1 MHIIIPKRELA
12 EALRPIAKIAST
24 RPTLPF
30 IQYVRLKAQVGTKTA
45 VLSAQD
51 LDQFLEYYLHLAAPV
66 DADIDIAVAC
76 SELKSLIK
84 GVGDLAFEI
93 GPSTVNVQDN
103 GGPCI
108 DLPLY
113 PIAEM
118 PDPPVIPKDAV
129 PVLLPTSFATFLAHA
144 ALSTSS
150 DPTRALLAGVN
161 VSEIGVTATSGQ
173 DLYHIAL
180 PLQLL
185 PKDIVINYTTALA
198 NLKQRWVS
206 LATWTQGDER
216 QLFAIRGEGFTYI
229 ASGVNGTYPNWQQV
243 VPEDDSFDLVV
254 SWSEQNAAV
263 LQRFLSGVDS
273 KLSEYVDLV
282 AYPELIKV
290 CDASGRCVTFAAVT
304 KGGNLPCKTSMKAAF
319 LLKMMAIGH
328 RTLWI
333 NTRDDSPLK
342 ADGGPGFY
350 VFMPARREDNQNH
363 ADAANEDT
371 SQNDGP
377 NHDPAEEAKI
387 TPAQREEGG
396 QETAE
401 NAPREVSPTDEK
413 IHEPQQQDKE
423 NTAMQTANAITK
435 FVPPTTR
442 ETTDEAHTEEDILA
456 IDEASQCI
464 ELLRGQFK
472 TFDSQ
477 LAQAGRKLKE
487 ALLAQRRKKRQYTDA
502 VKKLER
508 IRQASGF

>member
-1 MHIIIPKRELA
+1 MHITIPKKELA
-12 EALRPIAKIAST
+12 EAIRPIAKIAST

-45 VLSAQD
+45 VLYAQD

-76 SELKSLIK
+76 SELKNLIK

-93 GPSTVNVQDN
+93 SANTVKVQDN

-118 PDPPVIPKDAV
+118 PDSPVIPKDAV

-173 DLYHIAL
+173 DLYHVAL
-180 PLQLL
+180 PLNLL
-185 PKDIVINYTTALA
+185 PKDIVINYTSALA

-206 LATWTQGDER
+206 LATWIQGDER

-243 VPEDDSFDLVV
+243 VPDDDSFDLVV

-273 KLSEYVDLV
+273 KLSEYVELV
-282 AYPELIKV
+282 ASQELIKV

-304 KGGNLPCKTSMKAAF
+304 HGGNLPCKTSVKTSF
-319 LLKMMAIGH
+319 LLKMIAIGH
-328 RTLWI
+328 RTLRI

-342 ADGGPGFY
+342 AEGGPGFY

-363 ADAANEDT
+363 ANVVNEDK
-371 SQNDGP
+371 SQNASQSHEP
-377 NHDPAEEAKI
+377 IEEAKS
-387 TPAQREEGG
+387 TQAQREEGG
-396 QETAE
+396 QKITKNESCD
-401 NAPREVSPTDEK
+401 VSPTTEK
-413 IHEPQQQDKE
+413 IHDPQQHDKE
-423 NTAMQTANAITK
+423 KPAMQESNNVTRFTVPAN
-435 FVPPTTR
+435 
-442 ETTDEAHTEEDILA
+442 TDTSSTNTEEDTLPIE
-456 IDEASQCI
+456 EASQCI
-464 ELLRGQFK
+464 DFIREQVKNLDERL
-472 TFDSQ
+472 T
-477 LAQAGRKLKE
+477 QASRKLKE
-487 ALLAQRRKKRQYTDA
+487 AMLVQRRKKRQYADA